1 MSCDGKT
8 GIGLIFNCFL
18 VTQIFWYLISL
29 QMNWT
34 VLNGK
39 PKCIAWHIFLS
50 TYFFYD
56 FIYHW
61 LVRSYFLH
69 FCTLENCLNDI
80 LRASI
85 SFIKIKVHVL
95 KGWIC
100 LTKCTMQG
108 FIQNLNIFLFCQ
120 NQNVF
125 RKAMQSSIKVR

>member
-1 MSCDGKT
+1 MNWLWLKKITNRKEIILLYRNKSFDQWSTYCFISPQFPKFRFQWVNCDGKT

-56 FIYHW
+56 LFIIDKFDHI
-61 LVRSYFLH
+61 SYIFVLLKIVSMI
-69 FCTLENCLNDI
+69 FWEL
-80 LRASI
+80 ASL
-85 SFIKIKVHVL
+85 S
-95 KGWIC
+95 
-100 LTKCTMQG
+100 
-108 FIQNLNIFLFCQ
+108 
-120 NQNVF
+120 
-125 RKAMQSSIKVR
+125 